1 MLGANLFLKAI
12 PRIREYTH
20 QDNMRDMERR
30 ARLDSMPKLMKG
42 TINNDSVRPFVG
54 HSRFGFQ
61 TLLNTHSSVP
71 LPTAPAI
78 VGGNVDWTKSKVTP
92 ITQHL
97 HDSLNKVRPMNPVP
111 ALGSLLKMVEP
122 NVNSLHTH

>member
-1 MLGANLFLKAI
+1 MLSPNLFFKRPEA
-12 PRIREYTH
+12 
-20 QDNMRDMERR
+20 M
-30 ARLDSMPKLMKG
+30 MPMHPHNG
-42 TINNDSVRPFVG
+42 TRHFVG
-54 HSRFGFQ
+54 HPRFGFE
-61 TLLNTHSSVP
+61 TLLNIHSRKP

-97 HDSLNKVRPMNPVP
+97 HDSLNKVRPMNPAP